1 MTTSS
6 FRTKSS
12 FEMAAAVVAAVKVTM
27 PVLETSELP
36 GRASIRA
43 DALAAGAGWLVD
55 WNRTLCAC
63 VYSAR
68 GVCQLRGAVGS
79 GASSSSAPSGC
90 RMTLGCER
98 ATHGA
103 SARGW
108 IAWRLT
114 RAAADRSIASRCGT
128 E

>member
-68 GVCQLRGAVGS
+68 GVSVARGGRVLAAARHQAGLGRPWAASGRLTERARGAG
-79 GASSSSAPSGC
+79 
-90 RMTLGCER
+90 
-98 ATHGA
+98 
-103 SARGW
+103 
-108 IAWRLT
+108 
-114 RAAADRSIASRCGT
+114 
-128 E
+128 